1 MTPAHVL
8 EMCGWTAVY
17 APAVPLVVNGCMVN
31 SVVSDAKSCS
41 NMFLSCFT
49 NQESFF
55 LLLFFLLPTLFIII
69 IGNLKHKER
78 KTQCYINVTFWNYSP
93 FYTVSSWFE
102 KSHHFRLDFWRFSTC
117 YYHSAVTLKNRTLPL
132 KWLSYSFN
140 ITCSLNMWFSGN
152 SDCKASSWNTGDLGL
167 IPESRRSAGE
177 GNGYPL
183 HYSYLDNS
191 LDRGAWWATV
201 HGVTRV
207 RQLSELLGAH
217 TLSQVMAK

>member
-1 MTPAHVL
+1 MSLFGITLHFIRCVL
-8 EMCGWTAVY
+8 MIW
-17 APAVPLVVNGCMVN
+17 
-31 SVVSDAKSCS
+31 
-41 NMFLSCFT
+41 
-49 NQESFF
+49 
-55 LLLFFLLPTLFIII
+55 
-69 IGNLKHKER
+69 
-78 KTQCYINVTFWNYSP
+78 
-93 FYTVSSWFE
+93 E
-102 KSHHFRLDFWRFSTC
+102 KSHFRLDFWRFSTC

-183 HYSYLDNS
+183 HYSCLDNS

-207 RQLSELLGAH
+207 RHDWVANAH
-217 TLSQVMAK
+217 TQIILIGKQKTCPSENLYDMTTLW